1 MNRVPRWK
9 WIAAVA
15 SGLSLVAAFPIHPV
29 RMLAWVGLAP
39 LLVALD
45 GEPWRRR
52 MMLGWVAGM
61 GLYLGGLYWLVETMH
76 HFGGLP
82 LAASVLGHVLLS
94 AFLAVYVAVFAALA
108 TPLGLESGWGI
119 WGLAALWAT
128 LEYLRSFVLTGFPWL
143 TLGYSQVGFAPMVQ
157 IADLTGIYGVSFL
170 LVASSAAVACAWRSW
185 TSATPVPLAHLVCV
199 VLLAASVRAYGLVRL
214 AATPNDGAPV
224 RIGLLQGNIPQ
235 DQKWDE
241 EFRTHTIE
249 IYQRLAQRSA
259 ETPLGL
265 LVLPETAMPFYF
277 QRGGAWA
284 EQARDLARL
293 NRVPVLFGA
302 PAFRLKDGTDAPAA
316 GARLTADDVESLNRA
331 YLLDAEGAE
340 LAHYDKMHLVPFGEW
355 SPFPF
360 LEKVV
365 AGVGNFHPGRVHTT
379 FDAGSGVRFAVLIC
393 YEAIFPAEARAA
405 VLAGARFL
413 VSITNDAWFGRLGA
427 PWQHL
432 EMAQVRAIES
442 RVWLARAANTGVTTF
457 IDPWGRRVSE
467 TALFAETTLEGEV
480 RLGPVLQ
487 SFYLRYGDV
496 FVRAAGLVVTAVL
509 VIRLLGTR
517 LRRGGPGGEA
527 QV

>member
-1 MNRVPRWK
+1 MNRLPRWK

-15 SGLSLVAAFPIHPV
+15 SGLLLVASFPIHPV
-29 RMLAWVGLAP
+29 RLLAWVGLAP
-39 LLVALD
+39 LLVALG

-52 MMLGWVAGM
+52 MLLGWVAGLS
-61 GLYLGGLYWLVETMH
+61 LYLGGLYWLVETMH

-82 LAASVLGHVLLS
+82 LAASILGHVLLS
-94 AFLAVYVAVFAALA
+94 AFLALYVAVFAALA
-108 TPLGLESGWGI
+108 GPLGLEGGWGI
-119 WGLAALWAT
+119 WGVAALWIT

-143 TLGYSQVGFAPMVQ
+143 TLGYSQVGFLPMIQ
-157 IADLTGIYGVSFL
+157 IADVTGIYGVSFL
-170 LVASSAAVACAWRSW
+170 LVASSAAVACAWRWW
-185 TSATPVPLAHLVCV
+185 TGGKPVALAHLMGV

-214 AATPNDGAPV
+214 ASTPSDGEPV

-241 EFRTHTIE
+241 EFRTRTIE
-249 IYQRLAQRSA
+249 TYQRLAQRSA
-259 ETPLGL
+259 ENPIDLM
-265 LVLPETAMPFYF
+265 VLPETAMPFFF

-302 PAFRLKDGTDAPAA
+302 PAFRIKEGADAPAP
-316 GARLTADDVESLNRA
+316 GARLTADDIESLNRA
-331 YLLDAEGAE
+331 YLLDSEGRE

-360 LEKVV
+360 LEKIV
-365 AGVGNFHPGRVHTT
+365 AGVGNFHPGKVHTR
-379 FDAGSGVRFAVLIC
+379 FDAGAGIRFAVLIC

-405 VLAGARFL
+405 VQEGARLL

-442 RVWLARAANTGVTTF
+442 RVWLARAANTGVSGF

-467 TALFAETTLEGEV
+467 TALFTEATLEGEV
-480 RLGPVLQ
+480 HLGPVLQ

-496 FVRAAGLVVTAVL
+496 FVRAAGLVVAAVL

-517 LRRGGPGGEA
+517 SRPGSAGNEGRA
-527 QV
+527 